1 MFKNAYHGKKV
12 LVTGNT
18 GFKGS
23 WLTVWLLNLGAQVY
37 GLSNGAPSEPSMF
50 EALKLREHITYFE
63 YDVNNL
69 KAVVDVVASVQPDFI
84 FHLAAQPIVRTSY
97 IDPVNT
103 LATNIMGTAHV
114 LEAVRL
120 SNHPCTLIM
129 ITSDK
134 AYDNVEW
141 VWGYRETDRLGGK
154 DPYSASKGGAELVI
168 KTYYH
173 SYFKLPE
180 SKVRLVSVRAGN
192 VVGGGDWAANR
203 LIPDCFRQWGIG
215 ETVEIREPEATRP
228 WQHVMEA
235 LGGYLHLGQQLSVRP
250 ELNGEAYNFGPM
262 GEKNYT
268 VRDVLEELRRN
279 WNFEGQ
285 EAPVRYVE
293 KLGFHEAGLLKL
305 NCDKAMFDLKWHT
318 ILTLEELGCLTTNW
332 YFQYYRDAKADMFQ
346 LTRDQLEE
354 YAQLAAERGCA
365 WVS

>member
-1 MFKNAYHGKKV
+1 MFNSAYQGKKV

-23 WLTVWLLNLGAQVY
+23 WLTVWLLNLGAKVY
-37 GLSNGAPSEPSMF
+37 GLSNGVPSQPSMF
-50 EALKLREHITYFE
+50 EVLKLREQISYFE
-63 YDVNNL
+63 HDINDL
-69 KAVVDVVASVQPDFI
+69 EAVKRVVAEVKPDFI

-97 IDPVNT
+97 LNPVET
-103 LATNIMGTAHV
+103 LATNIMGTANI

-120 SNHPCTLIM
+120 SDHACTMVL

-154 DPYSASKGGAELVI
+154 DPYSASKGAAELVI

-173 SYFKLPE
+173 SYFKSPT
-180 SKVRLVSVRAGN
+180 SKVRLVSGRAGN

-203 LIPDCFRQWGIG
+203 LIPDCFRQWGTNQ
-215 ETVEIREPEATRP
+215 TVEIREPEATRP

-235 LGGYLHLGQQLSVRP
+235 LGGYLHLGQQLSERP

-262 GEKNYT
+262 TERNYT
-268 VRDVLEELRRN
+268 VRDVLEELRKN
-279 WNFEGQ
+279 WKFDDLPE
-285 EAPVRYVE
+285 PVRYVVNTS
-293 KLGFHEAGLLKL
+293 FHEAGLLKL

-318 ILTLEELGCLTTNW
+318 LLTMEELGEITSTW
-332 YFQYYRDAKADMFQ
+332 YYQHYRGKDVDMFA
-346 LTRDQLEE
+346 LTQKQLED
-354 YAQLAAERGCA
+354 YGKLAAARGISWA
-365 WVS
+365 N